1 MLSPGVGN
9 ADYLGLA
16 QKREDAA
23 GHIGTVNSGS
33 VWTRLHGQQ
42 AKLAQTKNDNQ
53 DLIDMGFIEDEE
65 EKEEPQ
71 PIVALH

>member
-1 MLSPGVGN
+1 MVDSLNDLDEEQVSDLKFTGELTSPLVGN

-33 VWTRLHGQQ
+33 VWTRLNAVKVKPTH
-42 AKLAQTKNDNQ
+42 TKNDN
-53 DLIDMGFIEDEE
+53 
-65 EKEEPQ
+65 
-71 PIVALH
+71 